1 MLGMVHSHLLIVSL
15 FCRPKSNF
23 IQDIVEVILQKLCY
37 AFPRDTQDLVGIDS
51 RVEELMSLLAIGS
64 NDVRIIGVWG
74 MGGIGKTTLA
84 RVVYHIVFNEFEGGS
99 FINNIREVS
108 EKYGLL
114 PSQQKLISEILMER
128 SINIRNVD
136 DGVLMI
142 KNRLYHKR
150 ILLVLDV
157 VNQFN
162 QLEKLAREHN
172 WFGSSSRVIIT
183 TRDKHLLK
191 RHNLNGIYEVKGLN
205 DDDALYLFSLKAFNN
220 SHPAEDYLKLSK
232 QL

>member
-1 MLGMVHSHLLIVSL
+1 MVHSHLLIVSL

-23 IQDIVEVILQKLCY
+23 IQDIVEVILQKLSY
-37 AFPRDTQDLVGIDS
+37 AFPRDTKDLVGIDS

-84 RVVYHIVFNEFEGGS
+84 RVVYHIAFNEFEGGS

-128 SINIRNVD
+128 SINIRDVD

-183 TRDKHLLK
+183 T
-191 RHNLNGIYEVKGLN
+191 
-205 DDDALYLFSLKAFNN
+205 
-220 SHPAEDYLKLSK
+220 
-232 QL
+232 